1 MSVMSAVRIQLRL
14 KPGSLHRFR
23 DSSKAAECHRGGMNS
38 VIRKGPQITGLDEEK
53 RLYMGK

>member
-1 MSVMSAVRIQLRL
+1 MSAVRIQLRL